1 MAYVGYGYYKDENGN
16 VYRVVNGKR
25 SYLDPKLNVDDSK
38 LITTRGGTPIYKDT
52 NGQHITYK
60 NGVKTDLGTGEPI
73 KTTNEKQLS
82 IGDLQQQAY
91 AEKNKEFQQQLTEV
105 KSSEEYKNIKAKTI
119 ANAMANFKVTLDNLK
134 NKFCNNRAVYTM
146 YFKMTLNNNNTVLI
160 DTTSNDWDENCLISF
175 KYELN
180 GSGEANQFTLDLLY
194 KPNDRSFSSINTFE
208 SKLLSNVGICSDEN
222 GKQLKSMDVLY
233 NNCSFAYGYADDLSL
248 RSPTYN
254 GMILDYDCKI
264 ENGNLRYTITGVG
277 GLTSM
282 KETRISAKD
291 EYLVDKDGKEINTPL
306 GYIQNIIRIELA
318 EKGLYNLQILDNIDP
333 EKVVTIGEDYKQ
345 FNQKNIFQVI
355 GDILSQCITADQ
367 KNVLIGDDSTEQKR
381 ILPTQ
386 KQLYGYYV
394 SDIPTT
400 IDGKNYKGTIYIYE
414 MPAANGPENKE
425 NAESPKADLG
435 ITFNWFGPGEDSGNT
450 YTGIVKEWN
459 PKYEGS
465 VLFGMAVNLLSH
477 NDSTSY
483 YTMDTEGNIIQVQ
496 GLGAAREGTLTGTN
510 DGIASTIQEYS
521 NWAFLTQY
529 PYSATMT
536 IIGCPCEVPMIG
548 KIMINALMGSE
559 KHHSSGVYFVLKKTD
574 TINNSGF
581 WSEFEL
587 FKIVVTYDPDY
598 SVIKK
603 DESKIEDPVSD
614 DNGDKQQEQS
624 VTLSDVINAG
634 LGPRN
639 PDNYIKDENGN
650 IVEKNKKTNNIFDIN
665 ILDPNLSR
673 VNDNEVIKN
682 LHGGLGGKF

>member
-1 MAYVGYGYYKDENGN
+1 MGKSITIDDIKSGEKLSDTWYKYKNKYYAIFKDDTWVE
-16 VYRVVNGKR
+16 Y
-25 SYLDPKLNVDDSK
+25 DDDSM
-38 LITTRGGTPIYKDT
+38 YKASQPT
-52 NGQHITYK
+52 
-60 NGVKTDLGTGEPI
+60 
-73 KTTNEKQLS
+73 KQES
-82 IGDLQQQAY
+82 ARRIAAQEYFKQQVDA
-91 AEKNKEFQQQLTEV
+91 V
-105 KSSEEYKNIKAKTI
+105 KSSEEYKNIKAKAI

-194 KPNDRSFSSINTFE
+194 KPNDRSFSSIKTLE
-208 SKLLSNVGICSDEN
+208 SKLLSNVGICTDEN

-233 NNCSFAYGYADDLSL
+233 NNCSFVYGYADDLSL

-355 GDILSQCITADQ
+355 GDILSQCITEDQ
-367 KNVLIGDDSTEQKR
+367 KNILTGDNSSEQKR

-483 YTMDTEGNIIQVQ
+483 YTMDAEGNIIQVQ

-536 IIGCPCEVPMIG
+536 MIGCPCEVPMIG

-603 DESKIEDPVSD
+603 DESKIDDPTSD
-614 DNGDKQQEQS
+614 DNGDKQQEQQQKNDAETK
-624 VTLSDVINAG
+624 VDHTKFPNYDRDATENDVKSNFGKEHYSELWVGKDNRLYYKNTTTAFIDVDTTI
-634 LGPRN
+634 GPAV
-639 PDNYIKDENGN
+639 K
-650 IVEKNKKTNNIFDIN
+650 
-665 ILDPNLSR
+665 
-673 VNDNEVIKN
+673 
-682 LHGGLGGKF
+682 

>member
-1 MAYVGYGYYKDENGN
+1 M
-16 VYRVVNGKR
+16 
-25 SYLDPKLNVDDSK
+25 
-38 LITTRGGTPIYKDT
+38 
-52 NGQHITYK
+52 
-60 NGVKTDLGTGEPI
+60 
-73 KTTNEKQLS
+73 
-82 IGDLQQQAY
+82 
-91 AEKNKEFQQQLTEV
+91 
-105 KSSEEYKNIKAKTI
+105 
-119 ANAMANFKVTLDNLK
+119 
-134 NKFCNNRAVYTM
+134 
-146 YFKMTLNNNNTVLI
+146 
-160 DTTSNDWDENCLISF
+160 
-175 KYELN
+175 
-180 GSGEANQFTLDLLY
+180 
-194 KPNDRSFSSINTFE
+194 
-208 SKLLSNVGICSDEN
+208 
-222 GKQLKSMDVLY
+222 
-233 NNCSFAYGYADDLSL
+233 
-248 RSPTYN
+248 PT
-254 GMILDYDCKI
+254 
-264 ENGNLRYTITGVG
+264 
-277 GLTSM
+277 
-282 KETRISAKD
+282 
-291 EYLVDKDGKEINTPL
+291 
-306 GYIQNIIRIELA
+306 
-318 EKGLYNLQILDNIDP
+318 LDNIDP

-603 DESKIEDPVSD
+603 DESKIDDPVSD
-614 DNGDKQQEQS
+614 DNGNKQQEQQQKNDAETK
-624 VTLSDVINAG
+624 VDHTKFPNYDRDATENDVKSNFG
-634 LGPRN
+634 KEHYSELWVGK
-639 PDNYIKDENGN
+639 DNRLYYKNTATAFIDADTTISPAIK
-650 IVEKNKKTNNIFDIN
+650 
-665 ILDPNLSR
+665 
-673 VNDNEVIKN
+673 
-682 LHGGLGGKF
+682 